1 MVVQKPGLRIP
12 TCLDCS
18 GPERFS
24 LDEFA
29 RKYLTASNDP
39 RKVVADIHARYFG
52 VELDDRSL
60 TPGDD
65 PRLGSVRFEKW
76 LARSA
81 RDAH

>member
-1 MVVQKPGLRIP
+1 
-12 TCLDCS
+12 
-18 GPERFS
+18 
-24 LDEFA
+24 
-29 RKYLTASNDP
+29 
-39 RKVVADIHARYFG
+39 VADIHARYFG